1 MQENVNTIGKD
12 FSLGQLIAFVAG
24 PVFTNLMVSVL
35 QTLDDSLFIS
45 RYCGE
50 NALAAFSVA
59 MPMFM
64 LFEAVGMVAGSVS
77 VGCSI
82 KMGQKKND
90 EANSDFTTMAIVTF
104 AIGCCITLIMF
115 FFRENLLRMLGE
127 TDLLMPYAMT
137 YMNVSMYFIPLMLT
151 SFIFSRF
158 YVIAGK
164 PKYAVISTVLQ
175 TFMNLFFDWLFIVKM
190 NIGIVGAAY
199 ANMLNHIAVFI
210 FALVIYANQKQEIH
224 FVKPTSNL
232 KTLLKDTF
240 HYGKT
245 QCVTSISI
253 SINTFLAN
261 TVQLYLG
268 GELFVAAFT
277 IVNNVQWMFMNS
289 FFSLLGTASPIVSY
303 AYGEKNVKKLVKTIK
318 QITVLVTM
326 LMLLIIGVFIGG
338 KNLIIMLYLTDKSN
352 PAIKDII
359 LYGMK
364 IVPFGFMFFGYNV
377 LVQNLMTAVSN
388 TKVSMILSFI
398 QHIVLQN
405 ILMLL
410 IPFIFGIN
418 GVWYVFAAT
427 QVATLGFS
435 IYAVNKYKDVYGYG
449 PSGKAT
455 FAEE

>member
-1 MQENVNTIGKD
+1 
-12 FSLGQLIAFVAG
+12 
-24 PVFTNLMVSVL
+24 
-35 QTLDDSLFIS
+35 
-45 RYCGE
+45 
-50 NALAAFSVA
+50 
-59 MPMFM
+59 
-64 LFEAVGMVAGSVS
+64 
-77 VGCSI
+77 
-82 KMGQKKND
+82 
-90 EANSDFTTMAIVTF
+90 
-104 AIGCCITLIMF
+104 
-115 FFRENLLRMLGE
+115 
-127 TDLLMPYAMT
+127 MPYAMT

-210 FALVIYANQKQEIH
+210 FATVIYANQKQEIH

-232 KTLLKDTF
+232 KTLLKDTL
-240 HYGKT
+240 HYGRT

-253 SINTFLAN
+253 SVNSFLAN
-261 TVQLYLG
+261 TVQLHMG
-268 GELFVAAFT
+268 GELFVAAYT

-318 QITVLVTM
+318 QITMLVTM
-326 LMLLIIGVFIGG
+326 LMLLIICVFIGG

-405 ILMLL
+405 VLMLL
-410 IPFIFGIN
+410 IPYMFGIN
-418 GVWYVFAAT
+418 GIWFVFTVT
-427 QVATLGFS
+427 QIITLGFS